1 MNDSVALVPIVFVL
15 AGILAFISYKKKWKI
30 SEWF

>member
-1 MNDSVALVPIVFVL
+1 MMNSVAIVPIVFVL
-15 AGILAFISYKKKWKI
+15 AGILAYISYKKKWKI

>member
-1 MNDSVALVPIVFVL
+1 MNSVAIVPIVFVL
-15 AGILAFISYKKKWKI
+15 AGILAYISYKKKWKI